1 MTEVEAKEIIARGE
15 STEIEFK
22 ECREEL
28 SRNIFDTV
36 CAFSNRFGGHIFLG
50 VNDKKQI
57 MGVNPDKV
65 GKIVLD
71 FVTEINNPQKMYP
84 PLYLTPEILTIDG
97 KKVIYIRVPEGSQAQ
112 KHKDKYWDRSF
123 EGDINISNNME
134 QMSQLFRRKSEE
146 SFVNKVYTNID
157 ESWLDPRTIEKARK
171 FAISRK
177 TDHIWGN
184 MSNKELLRSANLM
197 LRDKNNNKEGITLA
211 AILLFGKEQ
220 SIMTVLPQYR
230 TDAILRVENLDRYDD
245 RKIVTANLIESYCE
259 LMEFGENH
267 LNDLFILEGTQR
279 VSARN
284 NILREIV
291 VNTLAHRDYS
301 SGYVAKLVIE
311 RERIVVENANIARAM
326 GMVDINDFKPYAK
339 NPAIAAV
346 FKEIG
351 FADSLGSGIRN
362 LYKYTRMYSGA
373 DPKFEEG
380 DIFRTIIPLK
390 EVATEKVGGNPE
402 IAQEEFKKS
411 LESPSKVPRKSL
423 GSPSKVPRKS
433 LEKNQRQLDEI
444 ENKIRQMLEKDS
456 LITRGEIAENCGI
469 SEKTVTRYIKKMKE
483 FKYIGKGK
491 NGHWERLD

>member
-1 MTEVEAKEIIARGE
+1 
-15 STEIEFK
+15 
-22 ECREEL
+22 
-28 SRNIFDTV
+28 
-36 CAFSNRFGGHIFLG
+36 
-50 VNDKKQI
+50 
-57 MGVNPDKV
+57 
-65 GKIVLD
+65 
-71 FVTEINNPQKMYP
+71 
-84 PLYLTPEILTIDG
+84 
-97 KKVIYIRVPEGSQAQ
+97 
-112 KHKDKYWDRSF
+112 
-123 EGDINISNNME
+123 ME

-157 ESWLDPRTIEKARK
+157 ESWLDPRTIDKARK

-362 LYKYTRMYSGA
+362 LYKYTRMYSGD
-373 DPKFEEG
+373 DPKIEEG

-402 IAQEEFKKS
+402 RAQEEFKKS
-411 LESPSKVPRKSL
+411 LESPSKVPRK
-423 GSPSKVPRKS
+423 K
-433 LEKNQRQLDEI
+433 
-444 ENKIRQMLEKDS
+444 
-456 LITRGEIAENCGI
+456 AE
-469 SEKTVTRYIKKMKE
+469 TT
-483 FKYIGKGK
+483 
-491 NGHWERLD
+491 